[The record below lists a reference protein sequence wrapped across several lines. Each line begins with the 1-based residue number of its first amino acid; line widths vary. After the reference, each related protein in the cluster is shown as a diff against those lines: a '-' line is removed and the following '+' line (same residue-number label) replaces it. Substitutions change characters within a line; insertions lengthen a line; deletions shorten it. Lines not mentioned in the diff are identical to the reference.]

1 MNKTA
6 LNLFTAGLLLGG
18 TVNALATIRYVDV
31 NSANATP
38 PYTNWATAATNIQ
51 DAVDAAT
58 AGDEIVVTN
67 GIYAIGGRTL
77 DGTTTNR
84 VAVDKALALRS
95 INGPQATIIDG
106 GRSVRCVFLTN
117 STSLSGFTLTN
128 GGAQLGGGLY
138 CEPVNTVA
146 SNCIISGNS
155 VFSSSGG
162 PVGYP
167 FPNQGG
173 GVWGG
178 RLDDCILSGNV
189 AIDGGEGGGAYG
201 STLNHCSLAGNGADG
216 GGGASRC
223 ALANCALTGNSS
235 GGAFRSTLN
244 NCTLTGNSGGGAS
257 YSTLTNCIVYF
268 NRGSN
273 YDPLCTLNYCCTTP
287 LPANGIG
294 NISSDPELASASH
307 LSAFSPCLGK
317 GSHAAASGTDIDG
330 EPWANPPSMG
340 CDEYHAGAV
349 TGPLSAAIT
358 ASFTNVAVGYSVD
371 FTALIEGRTDLSVWE
386 FGDGALEINQP
397 YAAHSWALPGD
408 YLVSLWAFSDS
419 YPGGTSATAAV
430 HVVGLHYVAANSTN
444 PIAPYTSWTTAA
456 TNIQEA
462 INAAPEPGAQVVVTN
477 GTYAPITVFATIVG
491 GGVGGL
497 ERPVSLLVRS
507 VNGAPFTIIDGGHSN
522 TCAFLGNV
530 ARLSGFTLT
539 NGFAAGFGGGAYGG
553 TLDNCTLSGNS
564 ALGTTNLGG
573 ISPPPPD
580 GGGGGA
586 AYSTLN
592 NCVLNG
598 NWAGS
603 IGGAPSSGGGARDC
617 VLNNC
622 TLTANSTCCDGGG
635 ASGCT
640 LNNCTLI
647 GNSASNLGGG
657 VLLCKLNN
665 CIVYFNSAPNG
676 ANYDGSNFSTFD
688 YCCTTPQ
695 PTGGAGNITNSPLFV
710 DTNGW
715 ASLRLQ
721 VNSPCINAGNNAYS
735 VGSTD
740 LDGDPRIKGGTVDIG
755 GYEFQAPTSIISYA
769 WLQQYGL
776 PTDGSADF
784 TDPDGDGLN
793 NWQEWV
799 CGTNPTNALSALRL
813 LTPVVAGT
821 KVTLTW
827 QSVAGVNYFLER
839 TTNLTVTAFVPL
851 AANLPGQTGAT
862 CFSDTNAV
870 GTGPF
875 FYRVGVGN

>member
-1 MNKTA
+1 MKKTT
-6 LNLFTAGLLLGG
+6 LKLFAAGPLLAIVGN
-18 TVNALATIRYVDV
+18 TVAATHYVDV
-31 NSANATP
+31 NSTNAAP
-38 PYTNWATAATNIQ
+38 PYTSWATAARNIQ
-51 DAVDAAT
+51 DAVDSAA

-77 DGTTTNR
+77 DGATTNR

-117 STSLSGFTLTN
+117 SASLSGFTLTN
-128 GGAQLGGGLY
+128 GFVGLGGNGGGLY
-138 CEPVNTVA
+138 CESASAMA

-155 VFSSSGG
+155 VISSSGG
-162 PVGYP
+162 PIGYP
-167 FPNQGG
+167 FPGQGG
-173 GVWGG
+173 GAWGG
-178 RLDDCILSGNV
+178 RLNDCILSGNGASGWQGYV
-189 AIDGGEGGGAYG
+189 YTGNPISQYEYVVVDGEGGGAYG
-201 STLNHCSLAGNGADG
+201 STLNHCSLAGNGADD

-223 ALANCALTGNSS
+223 ALANCALAGNSS
-235 GGAFRSTLN
+235 GGAFRCTLN

-294 NISSDPELASASH
+294 DISSDPELASASH

-317 GSHAAASGTDIDG
+317 GSYAAASGTDIDG

-358 ASFTNVAVGYSVD
+358 ASFTNIAVGYSVD

-397 YAAHSWALPGD
+397 YATHAWALPGD

-419 YPGGTSATAAV
+419 YPGGRSATATV

-462 INAAPEPGAQVVVTN
+462 INAAPEPGAQVLVTN
-477 GTYAPITVFATIVG
+477 GTYAPITVFATPVG

-497 ERPVSLLVRS
+497 ERPGSLSVRS
-507 VNGAPFTIIDGGHSN
+507 VNGASFTIIDGGHSN
-522 TCAFLGNV
+522 TCAVLGNV

-564 ALGTTNLGG
+564 ALGTTLGG
-573 ISPPPPD
+573 GIGPPPPPD

-586 AYSTLN
+586 AHSTLN

-622 TLTANSTCCDGGG
+622 TLTGNGAADVGGG
-635 ASGCT
+635 AYFCT
-640 LNNCTLI
+640 
-647 GNSASNLGGG
+647 
-657 VLLCKLNN
+657 LNN
-665 CIVYFNSAPNG
+665 CIVYFNAAPTG
-676 ANYDGSNFSTFD
+676 ANHAYANIN
-688 YCCTTPQ
+688 YCCTTPL
-695 PTGGAGNITNSPLFV
+695 PTGGFGNITNAPLFV

-715 ASLRLQ
+715 ANLHLQ
-721 VNSPCINAGNNAYS
+721 TNSPCINAGNNAFAPA
-735 VGSTD
+735 GPD
-740 LDGDPRIKGGTVDIG
+740 LDGNPRIKGGTVDMG
-755 GYEFQAPTSIISYA
+755 AYEFQTPTSLISYA
-769 WLQQYGL
+769 WLQLYGL

-784 TDPDGDGLN
+784 TDPDGDGMN

-799 CGTNPTNALSALRL
+799 CETNPTNALSALRL
-813 LTPVVAGT
+813 LTPVVAGAN
-821 KVTLTW
+821 VTVSW
-827 QSVAGVNYFLER
+827 QSIAGVNYFLECSTR
-839 TTNLTVTAFVPL
+839 LAPSAFTALATNIAGQPGTTTYT
-851 AANLPGQTGAT
+851 
-862 CFSDTNAV
+862 DTNAV
-870 GTGPF
+870 GSGPF
-875 FYRVGVGN
+875 FYRVGVGTP